1 MTQRL
6 AAKGR
11 ARAGTADALVSAY
24 SALLTDHDRASAE
37 GTPLLTEA
45 GAAHVRRLILAGRAG
60 RGGPAAGPPLPHWD
74 GVRRQLWLG
83 PQLLKEFRQPAPA
96 QVAVLAAFE
105 ARGWAA
111 GHAPDPIPHE
121 AGESDEEVRHRLHD
135 TVKNLNRGIQPG
147 TIRFRADG
155 GTGLW
160 WEYAAPPA
168 HRAGRR
174 ARGSDTGATPTLH
187 PSYPLPASHA

>member
-6 AAKGR
+6 AARGR
-11 ARAGTADALVSAY
+11 APAGTAALVSAY
-24 SALLTDHDRASAE
+24 SALLADHDRSTAG

-45 GAAHVRRLILAGRAG
+45 GAAHVRRLIRAARAG
-60 RGGPAAGPPLPHWD
+60 RPRPAAAPPLPHWD
-74 GVRRQLWLG
+74 AVRRQLWLG

-111 GHAPDPIPHE
+111 GHAPDPIPRE
-121 AGESDEEVRHRLHD
+121 PGETADEVRHRLHD
-135 TVKNLNRGIQPG
+135 TVKNLNRGLPAG

-160 WEYAAPPA
+160 WEYAPA
-168 HRAGRR
+168 RRAGR
-174 ARGSDTGATPTLH
+174 
-187 PSYPLPASHA
+187 